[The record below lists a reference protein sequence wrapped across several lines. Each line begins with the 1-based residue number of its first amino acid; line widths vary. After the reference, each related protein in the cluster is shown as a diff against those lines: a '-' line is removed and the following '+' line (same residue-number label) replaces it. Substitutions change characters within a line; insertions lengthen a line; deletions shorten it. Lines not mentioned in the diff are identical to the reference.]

1 MRRRQSLE
9 AGAGRGALHGPAHRM
24 QFWDRTRG
32 AQLAV
37 GTCSR
42 PQTAEQRLLL
52 LATVGPGCATEPTT
66 LQGST
71 SGTGGMRLG
80 EDRSPGWPQARLREM
95 AGDQRGCTRG
105 PSPPACR
112 APRSLGCMAIS
123 VSGPGHTYPTRML
136 QGQGA
141 GEGRGP
147 AELCQRPGRV
157 PGTAQ
162 CPGGLRLQT
171 PTTASSYAATL
182 KTGRS
187 QDGFL
192 SGFCSA
198 RSRQTPAGPTSAS
211 GNTSPSRVG
220 WPGTWG

>member
-1 MRRRQSLE
+1 MCHRAHHPPGQHLRDRRHGAWRRQE
-9 AGAGRGALHGPAHRM
+9 PRMAAGQTQGDDRRPERLHK
-24 QFWDRTRG
+24 
-32 AQLAV
+32 
-37 GTCSR
+37 
-42 PQTAEQRLLL
+42 
-52 LATVGPGCATEPTT
+52 
-66 LQGST
+66 
-71 SGTGGMRLG
+71 
-80 EDRSPGWPQARLREM
+80 
-95 AGDQRGCTRG
+95 G

-123 VSGPGHTYPTRML
+123 VSGPGHTCPTRML
-136 QGQGA
+136 EGQGA

-171 PTTASSYAATL
+171 PTMASSYAATL

-211 GNTSPSRVG
+211 GNTSPSRAG